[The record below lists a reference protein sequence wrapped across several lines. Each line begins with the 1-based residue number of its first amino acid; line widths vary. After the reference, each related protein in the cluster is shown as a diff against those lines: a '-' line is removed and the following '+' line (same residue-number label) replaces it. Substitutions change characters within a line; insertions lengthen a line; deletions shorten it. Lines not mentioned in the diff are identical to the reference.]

1 MDKILVIIPFY
12 NVENHLEEAI
22 ESILQQTHQ
31 NWHLVLVDDASTD
44 NSVQIAE
51 RYKNHKKVDLLY
63 NKENRGAYYSI
74 NKALDLF
81 KDKEWDY
88 FHFHGADDISDL
100 TRLEKIVKYL
110 NSNSRLLGCKT
121 TYVRVHFNTKE
132 IDIENGRP
140 HVTASEGISFI
151 SKYVF
156 QNLGYYDNTRFSGDT
171 DYWWRLEQFC
181 IFNGYTLGEH
191 KEILYIAYLRG
202 DDNLTKIKP
211 IKDRTKYYYEKR
223 HEIEK
228 MNLVKNW
235 YRDKFE

>member
-1 MDKILVIIPFY
+1 MKKILIIIPFY
-12 NVENHLEEAI
+12 NVENQIQECI
-22 ESILQQTHQ
+22 EGILQQTYQ
-31 NWHLVLVDDASTD
+31 NFHLVLVNDASTD
-44 NSVQIAE
+44 GTLDIVKSYLPNSKIT
-51 RYKNHKKVDLLY
+51 LLE
-63 NKENRGAYYSI
+63 NEENRGAYYSV
-74 NKALDLF
+74 NKALESF

-110 NSNSRLLGCKT
+110 NSNSKLLGCKT
-121 TYVRVHFNTKE
+121 TYVRAHFNTKE
-132 IDIENGRP
+132 IDIEDGRP
-140 HVTASEGISFI
+140 HITTSEGISFI
-151 SKYVF
+151 SKYAF

-228 MNLVKNW
+228 MNLIKNW